1 MTERFKSSGLLD
13 RELTPFYLYYTVI
26 FMAQA
31 TIFTFLNIYFQ
42 EELGFSFAQIGTI
55 ASIGPL
61 VSIITQPWWG
71 ILSDRTNKRKVLM
84 VVIAGAVVVALLF
97 PLHYTFMYIAV
108 MAVCNTMFNNS
119 INPLGDAI
127 TLQFLENKKIKFNTI
142 RMIGTISYALMAAV
156 VGYLIGEDMVRIF
169 YIKAILMGIALFAVF
184 WMPDL
189 QRRALAKASE
199 AVNGETK
206 PVTPPL
212 KESLRDLFANKMVL
226 CILATSLVFGLTMT
240 FYHAF
245 LGIQLR
251 NIGATEVQVG
261 QAMFISAA
269 SEVPVLLFVNKLFG
283 KRKPIHLLMII
294 GFFMAFRLVMLYV
307 SDVQGSLAIVYA
319 AQLLHGLTFMVHFY
333 FTVVL
338 LNAHAPVH
346 IKSTVQ
352 SLNAVIR
359 AVAALIGAGVGGG
372 LADRLGIGGV
382 YLILS
387 IFIFILCFALPGV
400 LSIIYRDKL
409 KEMKTLGGTK

>member
-1 MTERFKSSGLLD
+1 MVGRLRNSGLAD
-13 RELTPFYLYYTVI
+13 RELTPFYIYYTVI

-31 TIFTFLNIYFQ
+31 TIFTFLNIYFS

-71 ILSDRTNKRKVLM
+71 ILSDRTNKRIVLM
-84 VVIAGAVVVALLF
+84 VIIAGAVVVALLF
-97 PLHYTFMYIAV
+97 PLHYTFVYIAV
-108 MAVCNTMFNNS
+108 MAVFNTMFNNS
-119 INPLGDAI
+119 ITPLGDAI

-156 VGYLIGEDMVRIF
+156 VGYIIGEELTRIF
-169 YIKAILMGIALFAVF
+169 YIKAIFMGIALFAVF

-189 QRRALAKASE
+189 QRKILPKADGS
-199 AVNGETK
+199 VGEK
-206 PVTPPL
+206 PVNPPFWESL
-212 KESLRDLFANKMVL
+212 KELFQNRMVL

-240 FYHAF
+240 FYHSF

-251 NIGATEVQVG
+251 SIGATEAQVG

-269 SEVPVLLFVNKLFG
+269 SEVPVLLLVNKIFG

-294 GFFMAFRLVMLYV
+294 GFFMAMRLVLLYV
-307 SDVQGSLAIVYA
+307 ADIQGSLAIVYG
-319 AQLLHGLTFMVHFY
+319 AQLMHGLTFMVHFY

-338 LNAHAPVH
+338 LNTYAPVH

-352 SLNAVIR
+352 SFNAVIR
-359 AVAALIGAGVGGG
+359 AVAALIGAGIGGRI
-372 LADRLGIGGV
+372 ADRLSIGEV
-382 YLILS
+382 YFILS
-387 IFIFILCFALPGV
+387 IFIFTLCFALPGI
-400 LSIIYRDKL
+400 LAFIYRNKIRD
-409 KEMKTLGGTK
+409 MKPVGTK

>member
-1 MTERFKSSGLLD
+1 
-13 RELTPFYLYYTVI
+13 
-26 FMAQA
+26 
-31 TIFTFLNIYFQ
+31 
-42 EELGFSFAQIGTI
+42 
-55 ASIGPL
+55 
-61 VSIITQPWWG
+61 
-71 ILSDRTNKRKVLM
+71 M
-84 VVIAGAVVVALLF
+84 VVISGAIVIALLF
-97 PLHYTFMYIAV
+97 PLHYSFIYIAV

-119 INPLGDAI
+119 ITPLGDAI

-156 VGYLIGEDMVRIF
+156 VGYLIGDHLARIF
-169 YIKAILMGIALFAVF
+169 YIKAIFMGIALFAVF

-189 QRRALAKASE
+189 QRKVLPKPA
-199 AVNGETK
+199 NGSTSDK
-206 PVTPPL
+206 PIAATPSL
-212 KESLRDLFANKMVL
+212 KDSLIELSKNKMVIS
-226 CILATSLVFGLTMT
+226 ILATSLVFGLTMT

-251 NIGATEVQVG
+251 NIGASEVQVG

-269 SEVPVLLFVNKLFG
+269 SEVPVLLLVNRIFG
-283 KRKPIHLLMII
+283 KRKPVHLLMII
-294 GFFMAFRLVMLYV
+294 GFFMAARLVLLFV
-307 SDVQGSLAIVYA
+307 ADTQGSLAIVYF

-359 AVAALIGAGVGGG
+359 AVAALIGAGIGGAM
-372 LADRLGIGGV
+372 ADRMGIGGV

-387 IFIFILCFALPGV
+387 VFIFLLCFILPGA
-400 LSIIYRDKL
+400 LSLLYRDKVRD
-409 KEMKTLGGTK
+409 MKPVGTK